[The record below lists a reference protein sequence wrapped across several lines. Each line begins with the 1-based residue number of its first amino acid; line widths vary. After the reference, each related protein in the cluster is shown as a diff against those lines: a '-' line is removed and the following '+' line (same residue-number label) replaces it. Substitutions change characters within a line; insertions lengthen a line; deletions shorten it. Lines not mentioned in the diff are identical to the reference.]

1 LVWRRFSDDDAS
13 QGVFILATM
22 EGCDSV
28 IGGRLL
34 PIVGLMKLFGEF
46 LKEELD
52 CEPGDIPLDVD
63 VQGVESG
70 HLGVR
75 IEFAVHALQHL
86 AINIGLRIILAVV
99 FASSGPLEF
108 GTWLQD
114 SAGSFY
120 ARMCLAHDG
129 WGAAIGGPS
138 KFLQFV

>member
-1 LVWRRFSDDDAS
+1 M
-13 QGVFILATM
+13 LATM

-34 PIVGLMKLFGEF
+34 PIVGLMKLFGEL

-63 VQGVESG
+63 VQGMESG

-75 IEFAVHALQHL
+75 IDFAVHALQHL
-86 AINIGLRIILAVV
+86 AINIGLRIILDFV

-120 ARMCLAHDG
+120 ARMCSAHDG
-129 WGAAIGGPS
+129 WRTAIGGPS
-138 KFLQFV
+138 KFLQFVQQL